1 LALRIQEASMT
12 NSVPVPFFYAQPAA
26 GTNGNPAI
34 VVIMEGGGMS
44 QQLLRVCQRLAHEGY
59 TAIAPDVFHRVGGSD
74 ADKALAEGWYA
85 KVDIDSSLGDIGE
98 CIRYVRGAGATSVGI
113 TGFCMGG
120 MFSYL
125 AATRGLDV
133 QAAVGFYGRIADKLG
148 TPACPHLHF
157 FGGNDAFIPTDE
169 IERTRAHHPDQVTVF
184 DDAQHGFMRDG
195 SDAYHA
201 DHAPVAWKRTLEFFA
216 EHLR

>member
-1 LALRIQEASMT
+1 MPTTAPS
-12 NSVPVPFFYAQPAA
+12 PFYHAQTAVGTAGHPAD
-26 GTNGNPAI
+26 
-34 VVIMEGGGMS
+34 VVIMEGNGMS

-59 TAIAPDVFHRVGGSD
+59 TAIAPDLFHQFGGSD
-74 ADKALAEGWYA
+74 GDKAMAEGWYSA
-85 KVDIDSSLGDIGE
+85 LNIDQALDDIRQ
-98 CIRYVRGAGATSVGI
+98 CISYVKKAGATSVGI

-148 TPACPHLHF
+148 ATTCTQLHF
-157 FGGNDAFIPTDE
+157 FGGRDFFIPAEE
-169 IERTRAHHPDQVTVF
+169 IEASRAHHPDEVTVYE
-184 DDAQHGFMRDG
+184 DAEHGFMRDG
-195 SDAYHA
+195 SESYHA
-201 DHAPVAWKRTLEFFA
+201 EHAPVAWKRTLEFFG

>member
-1 LALRIQEASMT
+1 MVASAPT
-12 NSVPVPFFYAQPAA
+12 PFFYAPPATGTA
-26 GTNGNPAI
+26 GHPAI
-34 VVIMEGGGMS
+34 VVIMEGGGMT

-59 TAIAPDVFHRVGGSD
+59 TAIAPDLFHHFGGSD
-74 ADKALAEGWYA
+74 SDKALAEGWYA
-85 KVDIDSSLGDIGE
+85 KMDLDASLADIRQ
-98 CIRYVRGAGATSVGI
+98 CIEYVRSAGATSVGI

-133 QAAVGFYGRIADKLG
+133 DAAVGFYGRIADKLG
-148 TPACPHLHF
+148 TPKCPHLHF
-157 FGGNDAFIPTDE
+157 FGGNDFFIPTDE
-169 IERTRAHHPDQVTVF
+169 IEAARAHHPDQVTVY

-195 SDAYHA
+195 SDAYHPE
-201 DHAPVAWKRTLEFFA
+201 HAPVAWKRTLEFFS

>member
-1 LALRIQEASMT
+1 MAST
-12 NSVPVPFFYAQPAA
+12 APVPFFLAQPAA
-26 GTNGNPAI
+26 GTAGHPAI
-34 VVIMEGGGMS
+34 VVIMEGNGMS

-59 TAIAPDVFHRVGGSD
+59 TAIAPDLFHHFGGSD
-74 ADKALAEGWYA
+74 GDKAMAEGWYSA
-85 KVDIDSSLGDIGE
+85 MKLDQSLDDIRQ
-98 CIRYVRGAGATSVGI
+98 CIAYVKNAGATSVGI

-148 TPACPHLHF
+148 TPSCPHLHF
-157 FGGNDAFIPTDE
+157 FGGRDAYIPASE
-169 IERTRAHHPDQVTVF
+169 IEQSRAHHPDQVTVY
-184 DDAQHGFMRDG
+184 DDAEHGFMRDG
-195 SDAYHA
+195 SDSYHP

-216 EHLR
+216 EHLS

>member
-1 LALRIQEASMT
+1 MAASAPT
-12 NSVPVPFFYAQPAA
+12 PFFYAQPATGA
-26 GTNGNPAI
+26 DGHPAI
-34 VVIMEGGGMS
+34 VVIMEGGGMT

-59 TAIAPDVFHRVGGSD
+59 TAIAPDLFHHFGGSD

-85 KVDIDSSLGDIGE
+85 KVDLDASLDDIRQCID
-98 CIRYVRGAGATSVGI
+98 YVRSAGATSVGI

-133 QAAVGFYGRIADKLG
+133 DAAVGFYGRIADKLG
-148 TPACPHLHF
+148 TPKCPHLHF
-157 FGGNDAFIPTDE
+157 FGGNDSFITPDE
-169 IERTRAHHPDQVTVF
+169 IEAARAHHPDQVTVY

-195 SDAYHA
+195 SDAYHPE
-201 DHAPVAWKRTLEFFA
+201 HAPVAWKRTLEFFA

>member
-1 LALRIQEASMT
+1 MAASAPT
-12 NSVPVPFFYAQPAA
+12 PFFHAQPAS
-26 GTNGNPAI
+26 GTDGRPAV
-34 VVIMEGGGMS
+34 VVIMEGNGMS

-59 TAIAPDVFHRVGGSD
+59 TAIAPDLFHRFGGSD
-74 ADKALAEGWYA
+74 ADKALAEVWYA
-85 KVDIDSSLGDIGE
+85 KMDLDASLGDIRE
-98 CIRYVRGAGATSVGI
+98 CIGYVRSAGATSVGI

-133 QAAVGFYGRIADKLG
+133 DAAVGFYGRIADKLG
-148 TPACPHLHF
+148 TPKCPHLHF
-157 FGGNDAFIPTDE
+157 FGGNDFFIPADE
-169 IERTRAHHPDQVTVF
+169 IEAARAHHPDQVTVY

-195 SDAYHA
+195 SDAYHPE
-201 DHAPVAWKRTLEFFA
+201 HAPVAWKRTLEFFA